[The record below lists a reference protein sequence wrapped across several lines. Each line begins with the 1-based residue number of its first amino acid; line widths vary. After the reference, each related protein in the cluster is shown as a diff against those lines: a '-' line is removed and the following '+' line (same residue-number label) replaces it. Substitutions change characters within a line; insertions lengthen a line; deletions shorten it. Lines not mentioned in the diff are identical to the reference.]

1 MSLINKFKGSKVE
14 IRLNRGARSELLKG
28 MIVDGDGALIEVKSK
43 KSTYLIPFSNVV
55 AIKILRR

>member
-1 MSLINKFKGSKVE
+1 MSLLNKFKGSRVE

-28 MIVDGDGALIEVKSK
+28 TIVDGNDALIEVRSK
-43 KSTYLIPFSNVV
+43 KSTYLIPLSNIV